1 MKLIFN
7 ASKGNFMKSLLVVA
21 LLFSF
26 SSAFATDPAAPETK
40 KMTRKEAKAK
50 CRDANPGIKGK
61 ALRECVKKELHK

>member
-1 MKLIFN
+1 
-7 ASKGNFMKSLLVVA
+7 MKSLLVIA

-26 SSAFATDPAAPETK
+26 STAFANDPAPTAEK
-40 KMTRKEAKAK
+40 KMTRKEAKIK